1 VAREQQIAGG
11 LLIAMPQLVTDP
23 NFTRSVVLM
32 IEHSEQGSL
41 GLVVN
46 RPLELSLGD
55 VMRTLDLEWEGDAEN
70 PVYSGGPVQ
79 PQSGWVLHEPV
90 RLGTEQPAVS
100 VSSGIELSTSPE
112 QLREIASAPPGKVRF
127 LLGYAGWAPGQL
139 EGELASG
146 AWLIAPSTA
155 ALVFDTPAE
164 QMWESAIRSLGI
176 EPATLISSS
185 GVH

>member
-1 VAREQQIAGG
+1 VAREHQIAGG

-23 NFTRSVVLM
+23 NFARSVVLM
-32 IEHSEQGSL
+32 IEHTDEGSL

-55 VMRTLDLEWEGDAEN
+55 VMRTLDLEWEGDPED

-90 RLGTEQPAVS
+90 ELPVEQPSLS
-100 VSSGIELSTSPE
+100 VSSGIQLSTSPE
-112 QLREIASAPPGKVRF
+112 QLRELAAAPPDRVRF

-139 EGELASG
+139 EGELAAG
-146 AWLIAPSTA
+146 AWLLAPSSA
-155 ALVFDTPAE
+155 QLVFETPAE
-164 QMWESAIRSLGI
+164 SIWETAIRSLGI
-176 EPATLISSS
+176 EPATLIPGG